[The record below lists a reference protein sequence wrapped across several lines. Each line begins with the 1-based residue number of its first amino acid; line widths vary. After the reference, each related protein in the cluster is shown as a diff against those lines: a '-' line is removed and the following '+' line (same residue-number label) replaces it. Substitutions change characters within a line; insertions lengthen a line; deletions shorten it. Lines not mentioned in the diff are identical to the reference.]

1 MISPIGDRIVS
12 EGIGSVPK
20 SPGLNSSVIL
30 GEKSRRHGRIRQTE
44 EDSMK
49 QRTLW
54 LCSLL
59 VFAAVT
65 ALAGGGKAPTT
76 PGKYKGW
83 GPDVD
88 EIEIVKTFRI
98 ADYDRIVVQHFDTSK
113 APLPDPSARWYGTL
127 KIALASYDEA
137 FMEAFRKALKAKVT
151 VQQADSVAAT
161 PKTLIIRGTVVE
173 MDPGSRGGRMYGGFG
188 AGAASSKL
196 SGEIIDAAS
205 GEVLLRFTQARR
217 SAGTWKLSAGSDLE
231 VMRDSVHATAQD
243 VAHILDLF

>member
-1 MISPIGDRIVS
+1 M
-12 EGIGSVPK
+12 K
-20 SPGLNSSVIL
+20 
-30 GEKSRRHGRIRQTE
+30 RHA
-44 EDSMK
+44 
-49 QRTLW
+49 
-54 LCSLL
+54 LL
-59 VFAAVT
+59 VCSILVLTTITAAQ
-65 ALAGGGKAPTT
+65 AGGGKAPTT
-76 PGKYKGW
+76 PGKYKAW
-83 GPDVD
+83 GPDID

-98 ADYDRIVVQHFDTSK
+98 ADYDQIAVQPFDTSK
-113 APLPDPSARWYGTL
+113 APLPDPNARWYGTL

-151 VQQADSVAAT
+151 IQQTRQAPSS
-161 PKTLIIRGTVVE
+161 PKTLIIRGTVDE

-196 SGEIIDAAS
+196 SGEIVDAAS

-231 VMRDSVHATAQD
+231 VMRDTVHATAQD